1 MNVYQQAENALKD
14 AVKAALDDDIDSSLS
29 TELWRHYQG
38 VKAIASQVK
47 PKTSYTFSI
56 GDQPLGLDFYNTVAA
71 DTINLDTNSEDVI
84 TFS

>member
-38 VKAIASQVK
+38 VKTIASQVK
-47 PKTSYTFSI
+47 PKASHTFSI
-56 GDQPLGLDFYNTVAA
+56 GDQPLGLEFYNTVAA
-71 DTINLDTNSEDVI
+71 DTINLDTNGEDVI